1 MFYIGAHLST
11 AKGYAHMG
19 EEALSISANTFQFFS
34 RNPRGSKM
42 KKLDEA
48 DIEKLMQIS
57 EENNFGPLLA
67 HAPYTLNPCSS
78 TESIR
83 EFANIVLSEDLERLK
98 YFKKTFYNFHPG
110 SHTGLG
116 VDAAIEI
123 ISAQLN
129 MVLRKDQ
136 DTIVLLET
144 MAGKG
149 TEIGSNFEEL
159 ARIIEGVQLKEK
171 VGVCLDTCHVHE
183 AGYDIVGD
191 LDGVLEEFDKYIG
204 LDKLYAIHLND
215 SKNERGAHKDRHEV
229 IGKGKIGLEA
239 IERIIN
245 HEKLRDLPFYLET
258 PQDLEGHKEE
268 IELLRSL
275 RK

>member
-11 AKGYAHMG
+11 AKGYAHMR

-48 DIEKLMQIS
+48 DIEKLMQIA

-98 YFKKTFYNFHPG
+98 YFKKTFYNFYPG

-123 ISAQLN
+123 ISVQLN
-129 MVLRKDQ
+129 MVLREDQ

-149 TEIGSNFEEL
+149 TEISSNFEEL

-171 VGVCLDTCHVHE
+171 VGVCMDTCHIHE
-183 AGYDIVGD
+183 AGYDIVND
-191 LDGVLEEFDKYIG
+191 LDGVLEEFDEVIG
-204 LDKLYAIHLND
+204 LNKLHAIHLNE
-215 SKNERGAHKDRHEV
+215 SKNERFAHKDRNEK
-229 IGKGKIGLEA
+229 IGQGKIGLEA
-239 IERIIN
+239 IGRIIN

>member
-11 AKGYAHMG
+11 AKGYAHMA

-48 DIEKLMQIS
+48 DIEKLMQIA

-83 EFANIVLSEDLERLK
+83 EFANIVLAEDLERLN
-98 YFKKTFYNFHPG
+98 YFKKTYYNFHPG

-129 MVLRKDQ
+129 MVLREDQ

-159 ARIIEGVQLKEK
+159 ARIIEGVHLKEK
-171 VGVCLDTCHVHE
+171 VGVCIDTCHVHE
-183 AGYDIVGD
+183 AGYDIVND
-191 LDGVLEEFDKYIG
+191 LDGVLDDFDKVVG

-215 SKNERGAHKDRHEV
+215 SKNERFAHKDRHEK
-229 IGKGKIGLEA
+229 IGQGKIGLEA
-239 IERIIN
+239 IGRIIN

-258 PQDLEGHKEE
+258 PNDLSGYKKE
-268 IELLRSL
+268 IEVLRSL